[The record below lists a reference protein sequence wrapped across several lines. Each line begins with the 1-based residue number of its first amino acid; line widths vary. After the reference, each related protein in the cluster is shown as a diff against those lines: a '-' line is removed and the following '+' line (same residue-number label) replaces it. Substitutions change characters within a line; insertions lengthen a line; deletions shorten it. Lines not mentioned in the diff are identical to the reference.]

1 MTRLQAVGVLL
12 IVLGV
17 VYALMYL
24 GWLRRARRHQSAAVA
39 AATGTPLATYRA
51 PEPVQ
56 RDATGEIPV
65 VPAPPEED
73 APTLMSLEETGQ
85 FELPM
90 AIDDWARAEGTYVS
104 TTIAVSRLERVN
116 AAGLGA
122 KSEATMVVDG
132 AGVRWERQGAVPVH
146 VERHTVTAVRLDR
159 GMAGKFVGQNRLVV
173 VSWRAP
179 DGQIYDTGFL
189 PRYKT
194 DTDALI
200 EAVNRLIED
209 GDL

>member
-1 MTRLQAVGVLL
+1 MAPDRPWTNRVTAAVFIRLRKILQKTQPEMASL
-12 IVLGV
+12 LGV
-17 VYALMYL
+17 SVRAIRSYEQ
-24 GWLRRARRHQSAAVA
+24 GWR
-39 AATGTPLATYRA
+39 P
-51 PEPVQ
+51 
-56 RDATGEIPV
+56 
-65 VPAPPEED
+65 
-73 APTLMSLEETGQ
+73 
-85 FELPM
+85 
-90 AIDDWARAEGTYVS
+90 
-104 TTIAVSRLERVN
+104 
-116 AAGLGA
+116 
-122 KSEATMVVDG
+122 
-132 AGVRWERQGAVPVH
+132 VPVH
-146 VERHTVTAVRLDR
+146 VERHTVTSVRLDR

>member
-51 PEPVQ
+51 DP
-56 RDATGEIPV
+56 TGEIPV
-65 VPAPPEED
+65 VAPPEEE

-122 KSEATMVVDG
+122 KSEATMIVDG

-189 PRYKT
+189 PRYKDDT
-194 DTDALI
+194 DTLI
-200 EAVNRLIED
+200 EAVTRLTED

>member
-39 AATGTPLATYRA
+39 AATGTPLASYRA
-51 PEPVQ
+51 EPV
-56 RDATGEIPV
+56 RHDPTGEIPV
-65 VPAPPEED
+65 VAAPVEPDD

-90 AIDDWARAEGTYVS
+90 AIEDWARAEGTYVS

-122 KSEATMVVDG
+122 KAEATMVVDG
-132 AGVRWERQGAVPVH
+132 AGVRWERQGAVPVF

-189 PRYKT
+189 PRYKDDT
-194 DTDALI
+194 DTLI
-200 EAVNRLIED
+200 EAVNRLTED
-209 GDL
+209 GD